1 MTSSSSSADIFNR
14 LQLFRGAGNEG
25 DHDFD
30 PDRPPRPNPA
40 ASRVKRC
47 LFGRG
52 NHEENIKFAKRELE
66 KSRTESK
73 NKWNFDFENER
84 PIDGGRYEWQTSPY
98 PKPIS
103 LKNRLSA
110 AQENVEN
117 LHPASAS
124 ASSVSGASV
133 SGSATSGDSLAG
145 SSISENISSNPSVEN
160 SNSSKHTSPT
170 PSDEQICDQPEN
182 PDLSGNNPDLSGN
195 NPDLKS
201 SSSSSSSDSN
211 QGPSSPSNQRKSSR
225 PINQI
230 YRQRKRSKS
239 KVKTQE
245 RKSETEDDRHLTA
258 STTSKTASAVLGGAS
273 KSSQESD

>member
-1 MTSSSSSADIFNR
+1 MFRIQINTKTSYFV
-14 LQLFRGAGNEG
+14 FR
-25 DHDFD
+25 
-30 PDRPPRPNPA
+30 
-40 ASRVKRC
+40 
-47 LFGRG
+47 
-52 NHEENIKFAKRELE
+52 
-66 KSRTESK
+66 
-73 NKWNFDFENER
+73 NFDFENER

-133 SGSATSGDSLAG
+133 SGSATSDSLAG
-145 SSISENISSNPSVEN
+145 TSISENISSNPSVEN

-225 PINQI
+225 PIN
-230 YRQRKRSKS
+230 RK
-239 KVKTQE
+239 
-245 RKSETEDDRHLTA
+245 
-258 STTSKTASAVLGGAS
+258 
-273 KSSQESD
+273 

>member
-66 KSRTESK
+66 KSRAESK

-182 PDLSGNNPDLSGN
+182 PDLSGNNPDL
-195 NPDLKS
+195 KS
-201 SSSSSSSDSN
+201 SSSSLSSDSN

>member
-1 MTSSSSSADIFNR
+1 LKFSFYEKATKNWSKRQIKWKITPNICDLLRKAELYHKN
-14 LQLFRGAGNEG
+14 LLFFFR
-25 DHDFD
+25 
-30 PDRPPRPNPA
+30 
-40 ASRVKRC
+40 
-47 LFGRG
+47 
-52 NHEENIKFAKRELE
+52 
-66 KSRTESK
+66 
-73 NKWNFDFENER
+73 NFDFENER

-133 SGSATSGDSLAG
+133 SGSATSDSLAG
-145 SSISENISSNPSVEN
+145 TSISENISSNPSVEN

-182 PDLSGNNPDLSGN
+182 PDLSGNNPDL
-195 NPDLKS
+195 KS

-225 PINQI
+225 PIN
-230 YRQRKRSKS
+230 RK
-239 KVKTQE
+239 
-245 RKSETEDDRHLTA
+245 
-258 STTSKTASAVLGGAS
+258 
-273 KSSQESD
+273 

>member
-145 SSISENISSNPSVEN
+145 TSISENISSNPSVEN

-182 PDLSGNNPDLSGN
+182 LD
-195 NPDLKS
+195 
-201 SSSSSSSDSN
+201 SSSDSN

-245 RKSETEDDRHLTA
+245 RKSETEDDQHLTA

>member
-84 PIDGGRYEWQTSPY
+84 PIDGGRYEWLTSPY

-103 LKNRLSA
+103 LKNRLTA

-133 SGSATSGDSLAG
+133 SGSATSADSLAG
-145 SSISENISSNPSVEN
+145 SSISENISSNPSIEN

-170 PSDEQICDQPEN
+170 PSDEQICDPNLESEN
-182 PDLSGNNPDLSGN
+182 PDLSGNNPDLKTSN
-195 NPDLKS
+195 

>member
-14 LQLFRGAGNEG
+14 LQLFRGVGNEG
-25 DHDFD
+25 EHDFD

-133 SGSATSGDSLAG
+133 SGSATSDSLAG
-145 SSISENISSNPSVEN
+145 TSISENISSNPSVEN

-182 PDLSGNNPDLSGN
+182 PDLSGNNPDL
-195 NPDLKS
+195 KS
-201 SSSSSSSDSN
+201 NSSSSSSDSN

-258 STTSKTASAVLGGAS
+258 STTSKTASVLGGAS

>member
-52 NHEENIKFAKRELE
+52 NHEENIKFANRELE
-66 KSRTESK
+66 KSRAESK

-133 SGSATSGDSLAG
+133 SGSATSADSLAG
-145 SSISENISSNPSVEN
+145 SSISENISSNPSIEN

-170 PSDEQICDQPEN
+170 PSDEQICDPNLESEN
-182 PDLSGNNPDLSGN
+182 PDLSGNNPDLKTSN
-195 NPDLKS
+195 

>member
-1 MTSSSSSADIFNR
+1 MQLKFYFQELWLWKWTRITELWCFHIFSPTIIWIIFLSNI
-14 LQLFRGAGNEG
+14 LNNKISHFVFR
-25 DHDFD
+25 
-30 PDRPPRPNPA
+30 
-40 ASRVKRC
+40 
-47 LFGRG
+47 
-52 NHEENIKFAKRELE
+52 
-66 KSRTESK
+66 
-73 NKWNFDFENER
+73 NFDFENER

-110 AQENVEN
+110 SQENVEN

-133 SGSATSGDSLAG
+133 SGSATSGSDSLAG
-145 SSISENISSNPSVEN
+145 SSIISDQNISSNPSVEN

-170 PSDEQICDQPEN
+170 PSDEQQICDQNPEN
-182 PDLSGNNPDLSGN
+182 PELSGNNPDLSGN

-225 PINQI
+225 PIN
-230 YRQRKRSKS
+230 RK
-239 KVKTQE
+239 
-245 RKSETEDDRHLTA
+245 
-258 STTSKTASAVLGGAS
+258 
-273 KSSQESD
+273 

>member
-110 AQENVEN
+110 SQENVEN

-133 SGSATSGDSLAG
+133 SGQSATSGSDSLAG
-145 SSISENISSNPSVEN
+145 SSIISDQNISSNPSVEN

-170 PSDEQICDQPEN
+170 PSDEQQICDQNPE
-182 PDLSGNNPDLSGN
+182 NPDLSGN

-258 STTSKTASAVLGGAS
+258 STTSQTASAVLGGAS

>member
-1 MTSSSSSADIFNR
+1 MITYVNINNK
-14 LQLFRGAGNEG
+14 FR
-25 DHDFD
+25 
-30 PDRPPRPNPA
+30 
-40 ASRVKRC
+40 
-47 LFGRG
+47 
-52 NHEENIKFAKRELE
+52 IKKINTKISYFICR
-66 KSRTESK
+66 
-73 NKWNFDFENER
+73 NFDFENER

-133 SGSATSGDSLAG
+133 SGQSATSGSDSLAG
-145 SSISENISSNPSVEN
+145 SSISDQNISSNPSVEN

-182 PDLSGNNPDLSGN
+182 PDLSGNNPDL
-195 NPDLKS
+195 KS

-225 PINQI
+225 PIN
-230 YRQRKRSKS
+230 RK
-239 KVKTQE
+239 
-245 RKSETEDDRHLTA
+245 
-258 STTSKTASAVLGGAS
+258 
-273 KSSQESD
+273 

>member
-133 SGSATSGDSLAG
+133 SGSATSADSLAG
-145 SSISENISSNPSVEN
+145 SSISENISSNPSIEN

-170 PSDEQICDQPEN
+170 PSDEQICDPNLESEN
-182 PDLSGNNPDLSGN
+182 PDLSGNNPDLKTSN
-195 NPDLKS
+195 

>member
-84 PIDGGRYEWQTSPY
+84 PIDGGRYEWLTSPY

-133 SGSATSGDSLAG
+133 SGSATSADSLAG
-145 SSISENISSNPSVEN
+145 SSISENISSNPSIEN

-170 PSDEQICDQPEN
+170 PSDEQICDPNLESEN
-182 PDLSGNNPDLSGN
+182 PDLSGNNPDLKTSN
-195 NPDLKS
+195 

>member
-133 SGSATSGDSLAG
+133 SGSATSADSLAG

-170 PSDEQICDQPEN
+170 PSDEQICDPNLESEN
-182 PDLSGNNPDLSGN
+182 PDLSGNNPDLKTSN
-195 NPDLKS
+195 